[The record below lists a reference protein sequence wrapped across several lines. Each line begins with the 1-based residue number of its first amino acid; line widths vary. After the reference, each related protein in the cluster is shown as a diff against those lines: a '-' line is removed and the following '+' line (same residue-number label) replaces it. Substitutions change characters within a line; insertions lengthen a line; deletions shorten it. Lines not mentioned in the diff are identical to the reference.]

1 MLTIEERQS
10 IVNILAGL
18 YDFTE
23 GPRAR
28 RVLIEQAGLRRFL
41 DNLDLSGSPRTVAAD
56 LTGRLE
62 RYGALLERPTH
73 HALGAL
79 LAYVLTLSDVPLAD
93 AKVLAR
99 LVVRYALVGD
109 PRYIGELR
117 EKYQIADAPP
127 PAAPAGVV
135 EAPAPKSPAARIVAF
150 EPHIEEDE
158 EHALER
164 VINSEDNFLDLT
176 LLQGALYCA
185 AAVCRIEFPPG
196 EPLGTGVLIG
206 PDLLLTNQHVLD
218 SANLLE
224 DARARFDY
232 ALDETGVAPAGR
244 LFKFKK
250 DFYFASPSED
260 LDYALVK
267 LDAPPLAALAPA
279 PEDAEANA
287 ATMTALIRKGR
298 HRGYL
303 SVAPRFIKDKDR
315 VNVIQHPDGQPMKVV
330 MTQNYVAGDMTD
342 TRVHYVADTM
352 EGSSG
357 SPVFNRNWEI
367 VALHHSGRPFPPDGL
382 AGAGK
387 RLWKGKFRVNEG
399 VPMRAILKDFEKH
412 GLLRHLPKQ

>member
-10 IVNILAGL
+10 VVNILAGL

-23 GPRAR
+23 GPRPR

-56 LTGRLE
+56 LIGRLE
-62 RYGALLERPTH
+62 RFGALPERPTH

-79 LAYVLTLSDVPLAD
+79 LSYVLTLSDVPPDQAR
-93 AKVLAR
+93 VLAQ
-99 LVVRYALVGD
+99 LVVRYALIGD

-127 PAAPAGVV
+127 PAAPAGVA
-135 EAPAPKSPAARIVAF
+135 EAPSPKPVAERALPF
-150 EPHIEEDE
+150 EPHIEADE
-158 EHALER
+158 ENALER
-164 VINSEDNFLDLT
+164 IINSEDNFLDLT
-176 LLQGALYCA
+176 LLHGALYCA

-196 EPLGTGVLIG
+196 EPIGTGALIG

-232 ALDETGVAPAGR
+232 SLDEAGVAAAGR
-244 LFKFKK
+244 VFKFRK
-250 DFYFASPSED
+250 DFYHASPSEEY
-260 LDYALVK
+260 DYALVK
-267 LDAPPLAALAPA
+267 LETAPLAALAPP
-279 PEDAEANA
+279 PESAE
-287 ATMTALIRKGR
+287 ATMTALMRAGK

-367 VALHHSGRPFPPDGL
+367 VALHHSGRPFPPDGV

-399 VPMRAILKDFEKH
+399 VPMRAILADFKKR
-412 GLLRHLPKQ
+412 GLDRHLPKQ

>member
-1 MLTIEERQS
+1 MTMLTIEERRS
-10 IVNILAGL
+10 VVNILADL

-41 DNLDLSGSPRTVAAD
+41 RGLDLSGAPGTVAGD
-56 LTGRLE
+56 LIGRLE
-62 RYGALLERPTH
+62 NFGALPERPTH

-79 LAYVLTLSDVPLAD
+79 LCYVLTLSDVPPD
-93 AKVLAR
+93 QAKVLAQ
-99 LVVRYALVGD
+99 LIVRHALVGD
-109 PRYIGELR
+109 PRYIGDLR

-127 PAAPAGVV
+127 PEAPAGVT
-135 EAPAPKSPAARIVAF
+135 EAPSPKSVAERAVPF
-150 EPHIEEDE
+150 EPHIEEED

-164 VINSEDNFLDLT
+164 IISSEDNFLDLT

-218 SANLLE
+218 SKNLLE

-232 ALDETGVAPAGR
+232 SLDEAGVAAAGR
-244 LFKFKK
+244 VFRFDK
-250 DFYFASPSED
+250 DFYHASPSKE

-267 LDAPPLAALAPA
+267 LQAAPLAALAPP
-279 PEDAEANA
+279 PEAAEA
-287 ATMTALIRKGR
+287 TIFTLIRTGK

-330 MTQNYVAGDMTD
+330 MTQNYVSGDMTG

-367 VALHHSGRPFPPDGL
+367 VALHHSGYPYPRDGVV
-382 AGAGK
+382 AAGK

-399 VPMRAILKDFEKH
+399 VPMRAILEDFKQK
-412 GLLRHLPKQ
+412 GLDRYLPKQ

>member
-1 MLTIEERQS
+1 MLTIEERRS
-10 IVNILAGL
+10 IVEILADL

-62 RYGALLERPTH
+62 RFGALPERPTH

-79 LAYVLTLSDVPLAD
+79 LSYVLTLSDVPPD
-93 AKVLAR
+93 QAKVLAR
-99 LVVRYALVGD
+99 LVVRHALVGD

-117 EKYQIADAPP
+117 EKYQIADASPL
-127 PAAPAGVV
+127 AAPAGVA
-135 EAPAPKSPAARIVAF
+135 EAPSPKPVAERPVQF
-150 EPHIEEDE
+150 EPRIEADE

-164 VINSEDNFLDLT
+164 IINSEDNFLDLT
-176 LLQGALYCA
+176 LLHGALYCA
-185 AAVCRIEFPPG
+185 AAVCRIEHPPA
-196 EPLGTGVLIG
+196 EAIGTGVLIG

-232 ALDETGVAPAGR
+232 SIDEAGVAAAGR
-244 LFKFKK
+244 VFKFRK
-250 DFYFASPSED
+250 DFYHASPSEEY
-260 LDYALVK
+260 DYALVK
-267 LDAPPLAALAPA
+267 LEEAPLAALAPP
-279 PEDAEANA
+279 PEATE
-287 ATMTALIRKGR
+287 ATMTALMRAGK

-303 SVAPRFIKDKDR
+303 SLAPRFIKDKDR
-315 VNVIQHPDGQPMKVV
+315 VNVIQHPDGLPMKVV

-367 VALHHSGRPFPPDGL
+367 VALHHSGRPFPPDGV

-399 VPMRAILKDFEKH
+399 VPMRAILADFKKR
-412 GLLRHLPKQ
+412 GLDRHLPKQ

>member
-10 IVNILAGL
+10 VVNIVADL

-41 DNLDLSGSPRTVAAD
+41 RGLDLSGSSRTVASD

-62 RYGALLERPTH
+62 RYGALPERPTH

-79 LAYVLTLSDVPLAD
+79 LSYVLTLSDVPTDQAKTLAQ
-93 AKVLAR
+93 

-117 EKYQIADAPP
+117 QKYQIADAPP
-127 PAAPAGVV
+127 PAAPDGVE
-135 EAPAPKSPAARIVAF
+135 EAPAPKPAAEKIVAF
-150 EPHIEEDE
+150 EPRIEADE

-164 VINSEDNFLDLT
+164 IINSEDNFLDLA
-176 LLQGALYCA
+176 LLHGALYCA
-185 AAVCRIEFPPG
+185 AAVCRVEHPPG
-196 EPLGTGVLIG
+196 EPIGTGVLVG

-218 SANLLE
+218 SADLLE

-232 ALDETGVAPAGR
+232 SLDEAGVAGAGR
-244 LFKFKK
+244 IFTFKK
-250 DFYFASPSED
+250 DFYYASPSEEY
-260 LDYALVK
+260 DYALVK
-267 LDAPPLAALAPA
+267 LNSAPLAALAPP
-279 PEDAEANA
+279 PEAAD
-287 ATMTALIRKGR
+287 ATMTALMRAGK

-303 SVAPRFIKDKDR
+303 SLAPRFIKDKDR
-315 VNVIQHPDGQPMKVV
+315 VNVIQHPNGQPMKVV

-342 TRVHYVADTM
+342 GRVHYVADTM

-367 VALHHSGRPFPPDGL
+367 VALHHSGRPFPPDG
-382 AGAGK
+382 AAAVGK

-399 VPMRAILKDFEKH
+399 VPMRAILADFKKR
-412 GLLRHLPKQ
+412 GLDRHLPK